1 MGLQTGPHLLLLLL
15 GIISFVQSIQG
26 LSCPLCDKSDCPPLN
41 PFTCPAGTESDVC
54 GCCTVCAK
62 TQYEVCGGP
71 WFIHGNCGRGLF
83 CLRDESDFNSDGIC
97 IRRGG
102 RPIGFPG
109 RGPPRRNRH

>member
-1 MGLQTGPHLLLLLL
+1 MDIKTSPHLLLLLL
-15 GIISFVQSIQG
+15 GVLAFVQRIQG
-26 LSCPLCDKSDCPPLN
+26 LSCLQCNKSDCPPLN

-62 TQYEVCGGP
+62 AQYEVCGGP

-97 IRRGG
+97 IRGG
-102 RPIGFPG
+102 GKPIVFPG